1 MASSRGNTWTVPAG
15 QSKSYTVTIRDGLG
29 AAILSTYTGA
39 EALPC
44 SVWEGGALAPDVG
57 VLVATWHTAA
67 AGTVDVVVSPP
78 ATMEV
83 GFYRLRLDVLASGAL
98 RPYHEGWLKV
108 DAVPGITAEAPVYGT
123 LQDCLDRA
131 GSWLIQL
138 MQGNA
143 ADQTNFNVERAE
155 ARQWLDDLIVTCAR
169 PYAYNFDLNYAI
181 VYGSFPFGPVE
192 TPDTVITGYLAS
204 NLLMV
209 KPRTIE
215 CVVYKSLEFICMKRV
230 SFEADGDEYR
240 KRAVWYHKLASNSVR
255 RYRAEIDLN
264 SDGKADVAFNLSV
277 LSFR

>member
-1 MASSRGNTWTVPAG
+1 MASRGNTWTCPAG
-15 QSKSYTVTIRDGLG
+15 QSRSFTVTIRDGLG
-29 AAILSTYTGA
+29 AAILTTYTGA
-39 EALPC
+39 EALP
-44 SVWEGGALAPDVG
+44 SFVWEGGSLAPTPG
-57 VLVATWHTAA
+57 VVTATWHTAA
-67 AGTVDVVVSPP
+67 AGTVDVVASPP
-78 ATMEV
+78 ATMEP
-83 GFYRLRLDVLASGAL
+83 GFYRVRLEVLSGGNVS
-98 RPYHEGWLKV
+98 PYYEGWLKV
-108 DAVPGITAEAPVYGT
+108 DAVPGVATESPVYCT

-131 GSWLIQL
+131 GNWLVQL
-138 MQGNA
+138 MQGGA
-143 ADQTNFNVERAE
+143 ADQTNFNVERAQ

-209 KPRTIE
+209 KARTIE
-215 CVVYKSLEFICMKRV
+215 CCVYKSLEYICQKRI

-240 KRAVWYHKLASNSVR
+240 RRAVWYHGLASNSVR

-264 SDGKADVAFNLSV
+264 ADGKADVAFNLSV